1 MNKNSKT
8 NSCSGNPFIGNI
20 KEVTYKDKS
29 GRKLL
34 HVYLAT
40 GCINMGDGSGCIRYQ
55 RDVTELVESG
65 EIMLKKAG
73 ENEER

>member
-1 MNKNSKT
+1 MDNELLLFDRIEK
-8 NSCSGNPFIGNI
+8 I
-20 KEVTYKDKS
+20 KQIINKS

-65 EIMLKKAG
+65 EIRLKKI
-73 ENEER
+73 EKD